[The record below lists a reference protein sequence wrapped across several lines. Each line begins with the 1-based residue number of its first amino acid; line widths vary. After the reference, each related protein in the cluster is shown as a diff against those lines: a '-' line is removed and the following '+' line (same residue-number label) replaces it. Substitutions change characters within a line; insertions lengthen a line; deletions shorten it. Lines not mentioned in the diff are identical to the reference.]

1 MVVVT
6 DTIKPYKSKR
16 PNDTLHMFFIM
27 EDVPPDVVT
36 KPGEEDAV
44 AKRQTERI
52 YSNVISVR
60 NNGTDLVRVH
70 TMMA

>member
-1 MVVVT
+1 
-6 DTIKPYKSKR
+6 
-16 PNDTLHMFFIM
+16 MFFIM